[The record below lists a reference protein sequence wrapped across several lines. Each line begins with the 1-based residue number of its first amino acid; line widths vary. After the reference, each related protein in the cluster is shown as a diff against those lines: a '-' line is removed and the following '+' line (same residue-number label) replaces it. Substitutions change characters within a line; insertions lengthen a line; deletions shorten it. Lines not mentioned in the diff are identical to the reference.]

1 MQKFLFEPA
10 HADDRCHGGGKPV
23 VPIEFAGLAAD

>member
-1 MQKFLFEPA
+1 MQKFLLESA
-10 HADDRCHGGGKPV
+10 QADDRCHAHRAPA